1 MSFNKNLSIRRK
13 EKDIFK
19 LRNANIK
26 VTPTDKEST
35 YEIEFKGSFHSLLK
49 GLSRRRMKKASGES
63 ICTCQMS
70 ILIRALP

>member
-35 YEIEFKGSFHSLLK
+35 YEIEFKGSFHSLL
-49 GLSRRRMKKASGES
+49 
-63 ICTCQMS
+63 
-70 ILIRALP
+70 